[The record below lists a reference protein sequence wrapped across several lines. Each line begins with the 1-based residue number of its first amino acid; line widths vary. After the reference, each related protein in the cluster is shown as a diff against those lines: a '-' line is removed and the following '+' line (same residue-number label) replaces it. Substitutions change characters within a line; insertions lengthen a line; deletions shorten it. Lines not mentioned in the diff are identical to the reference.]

1 MAQKPTRPNKAC
13 RHTIVC
19 ITIPQCPV
27 RRARAAGMEQT
38 LFTEGVSLWIGA
50 ALLTV
55 GPGGT
60 EETIWMIF
68 IYFLLYSSWPRIL
81 LFALCDKHWLCPD
94 LSSVLLSVHVH
105 QLYNA
110 PQRLTYEMMAL
121 LLPNHSLTWSV
132 YLNSDSGVQNTAF
145 KTQGQCVS
153 MAIMAWCCVSALV
166 GWSLPLES
174 CHPPCKHTPSTLC
187 FT

>member
-27 RRARAAGMEQT
+27 SRARAAGMEQT

-50 ALLTV
+50 ALPTV
-55 GPGGT
+55 APGGT
-60 EETIWMIF
+60 EVTIWMIF
-68 IYFLLYSSWPRIL
+68 IYFLLYSSGPWPRIL
-81 LFALCDKHWLCPD
+81 LLALCDKHWLCPD

-121 LLPNHSLTWSV
+121 LLSNHSLTWSV
-132 YLNSDSGVQNTAF
+132 YLDSDSGGVKHSVQNSGSVCF
-145 KTQGQCVS
+145 HGNNGVMLCLCPRGV
-153 MAIMAWCCVSALV
+153 
-166 GWSLPLES
+166 ES
-174 CHPPCKHTPSTLC
+174 PTGKLPSTV
-187 FT
+187 